1 MIPIAE
7 SISPL
12 ELGIADMKS
21 FKQFLSESINISG
34 DFNGTLIVGGNSHQE
49 TQKEEFSADI
59 VYMGNIHRISMVTE
73 NGIPTK
79 NELTQYLQDEYP
91 GSIVHHIYVNENS
104 KGSMRVTNDK
114 RYHPAKLDWI

>member
-1 MIPIAE
+1 
-7 SISPL
+7 
-12 ELGIADMKS
+12 MKS
-21 FKQFLSESINISG
+21 FKEFLSESINISG

-73 NGIPTK
+73 NGIPSK

-91 GSIVHHIYVNENS
+91 GSIVQHIYVNENS
-104 KGSMRVTNDK
+104 KGCMRVKDDK

>member
-1 MIPIAE
+1 
-7 SISPL
+7 
-12 ELGIADMKS
+12 MKS
-21 FKQFLSESINISG
+21 FKEFLSESINISG

-73 NGIPTK
+73 NGIPSK

-104 KGSMRVTNDK
+104 KGSMRVKDDK